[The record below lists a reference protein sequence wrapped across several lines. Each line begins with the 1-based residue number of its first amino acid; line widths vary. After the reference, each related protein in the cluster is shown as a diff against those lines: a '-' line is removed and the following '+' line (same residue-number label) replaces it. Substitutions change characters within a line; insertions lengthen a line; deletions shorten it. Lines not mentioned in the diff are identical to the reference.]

1 MLGIR
6 LATMVLAVAG
16 TAAATGWMQTDWSRG
31 GGDAGPSGDWRDGF
45 ASSSGLSW
53 LAIPGQLAL
62 SSTALA
68 EPVEHLLFD
77 HHPRVYGLCPVDM
90 DDDGRTDIVATT
102 DSGGI
107 VAIWFNRGGDPV
119 TWEEEVIDSDFPGGT
134 GVVPVDVDG
143 DGDLDLVG
151 SAQTPGDRLAWWR
164 NDGDA
169 WVRLD
174 IDRMPVACNIGTADL
189 DGDGTPDVIA
199 TSWSGNEIAWWSNEG
214 GDPVVWTKHTIAN
227 GFRGGH
233 SSLAADVDGD
243 GDLDLVGTA
252 AQSSC
257 VVLFLN
263 DGGEPLSWTP
273 QTLTSSME
281 GVRYATFGD
290 LDGDGDL
297 DVVATAFD
305 GQLVWFANDGGRP
318 PGWTAHLVDDTCTG
332 GHWVNVADLDGD
344 GSNDILVAPSSEHAI
359 FWYANDGGSP
369 VEWTRHDLG
378 EAFPMPLTA
387 VPIDVDGDGDLD
399 VVGASWYTGEVRWW
413 EITEFVQS
421 GELVST
427 VLDLGDGG
435 GRNVPLHWRATVPL
449 GATLDVQLRT
459 APVDDDLG
467 PWATRLTE
475 PSSVFV
481 DRYVQYRV
489 VLGTSD
495 SRVSPLLYQ
504 LELAMPRELAHDSDR
519 VEAPVTE

>member
-119 TWEEEVIDSDFPGGT
+119 I
-134 GVVPVDVDG
+134 
-143 DGDLDLVG
+143 
-151 SAQTPGDRLAWWR
+151 
-164 NDGDA
+164 
-169 WVRLD
+169 
-174 IDRMPVACNIGTADL
+174 C
-189 DGDGTPDVIA
+189 
-199 TSWSGNEIAWWSNEG
+199 
-214 GDPVVWTKHTIAN
+214 
-227 GFRGGH
+227 
-233 SSLAADVDGD
+233 
-243 GDLDLVGTA
+243 
-252 AQSSC
+252 
-257 VVLFLN
+257 
-263 DGGEPLSWTP
+263 
-273 QTLTSSME
+273 
-281 GVRYATFGD
+281 
-290 LDGDGDL
+290 
-297 DVVATAFD
+297 
-305 GQLVWFANDGGRP
+305 
-318 PGWTAHLVDDTCTG
+318 
-332 GHWVNVADLDGD
+332 
-344 GSNDILVAPSSEHAI
+344 
-359 FWYANDGGSP
+359 
-369 VEWTRHDLG
+369 
-378 EAFPMPLTA
+378 
-387 VPIDVDGDGDLD
+387 
-399 VVGASWYTGEVRWW
+399 
-413 EITEFVQS
+413 
-421 GELVST
+421 T

-449 GATLDVQLRT
+449 GATLEVQLRT